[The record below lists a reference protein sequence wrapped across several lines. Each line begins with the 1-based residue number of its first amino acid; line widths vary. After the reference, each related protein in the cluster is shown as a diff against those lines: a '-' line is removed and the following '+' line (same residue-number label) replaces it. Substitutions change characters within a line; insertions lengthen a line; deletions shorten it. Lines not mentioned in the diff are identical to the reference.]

1 MPRLPKRNKF
11 GAIKTVVDGIT
22 FDSRKEARRYLE
34 LKEQVKS
41 GLVDSFELQ
50 PKYLLQESFKKD
62 GKTIRAINY
71 IADFEIFYADGTI
84 VVEDSKGIET
94 DVFKLKRKL
103 WEYKYR
109 DMRLVVS

>member
-1 MPRLPKRNKF
+1 MVAYRKQKYNS
-11 GAIKTVVDGIT
+11 IKTVIDGIT
-22 FDSRKEARRYLE
+22 FDSRKESRRYLE

-50 PKYLLQESFKKD
+50 PKYELQESFKKD
-62 GKTIRAINY
+62 GKTIRAIHY
-71 IADFEIFYADGTI
+71 IADFEIFYHDGTI

-94 DVFKLKRKL
+94 PVFKLKRKL

-109 DMRLVVS
+109 DMKLVIS